1 MTNSSPLKLYVI
13 AGEASGDLHGG
24 NLIKALRHEHPNVHV
39 RCWGGEKME
48 AAGGELVKHYRD
60 LAFMGFVEVVLN
72 LRTILRNIAFC
83 KSDILAYQPDAIV
96 LIDYPGF
103 NLRIAEWAKQQGIRV
118 FYYISPQIWAWK
130 QKRVHQIKRDVERV
144 FCVLPFEQDFYQR
157 FDVDVSFVG
166 HPLLDINDDSMD
178 LKSFLTQNNLPD
190 RPIIALLPG
199 SRTQEIHSMLPIM
212 LSTVEH
218 FPDYQFVIAG
228 APGQEPS
235 RYQPYLN
242 DRVRLIFGQTY
253 PLLKHAQAGL
263 ITSGTATLEAGL
275 FQLPQV
281 VCYRANAI
289 SYAIAK
295 RIIKVKYISLVNLI
309 LDKPAVKELIQSD
322 LNTGQLCDELDSLLT
337 NPMRIAEVNSDYIRL
352 RNALGGPG
360 ASQRTANEMLKIL
373 ATPPSSGG
381 SNH

>member
-72 LRTILRNIAFC
+72 LRTIMRNIAFC

-144 FCVLPFEQDFYQR
+144 FCVLPFEKEFYQK
-157 FDVDVSFVG
+157 FHVDVSFVG
-166 HPLLDINDDSMD
+166 HPLLDINDEILD
-178 LKSFLTQNNLPD
+178 KPQFLAKNNLPD

-199 SRTQEIHSMLPIM
+199 SRTQEIKSMLPIM
-212 LSTVEH
+212 LSTAEQ

-228 APGQEPS
+228 APGQELS

-242 DRVRLIFGQTY
+242 DRVKLIFGQTY
-253 PLLKHAQAGL
+253 PLLKHAEAGL

-281 VCYRANAI
+281 VCYKAGAI

-337 NPMRIAEVNSDYIRL
+337 SPMRIAEVNSDYIRL

-373 ATPPSSGG
+373 ASPPSAGP